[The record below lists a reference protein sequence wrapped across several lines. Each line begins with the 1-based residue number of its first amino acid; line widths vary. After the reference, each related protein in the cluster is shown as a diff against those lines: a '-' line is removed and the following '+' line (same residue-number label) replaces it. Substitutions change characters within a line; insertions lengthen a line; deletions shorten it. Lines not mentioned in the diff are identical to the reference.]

1 MTALIFRSSAR
12 PLRRTQAG
20 FSLVEMAV
28 ALVAAGLMSW
38 AAFSGYETISAQQEI
53 ERARAQAQQLQSLL
67 RAFALRHGRLPC
79 PAVQP
84 DGYETLTAKK
94 CPPGLGVGWFPYIS
108 VGLELP
114 TQDLLAHYSV
124 FRAAHDDPLQD
135 ADLAV
140 HAKPPDPTDPTEPT
154 DFTDRTGDEPGDAT
168 YRDATDLIVA
178 LNNAS
183 NPLIVAFSAVR
194 THLTGDAGAAGA
206 IDCTSNQVMAAAY
219 WVIVPLKDRD
229 GDGDRLDP
237 PHAPA
242 SLCAASPSAPL
253 RLESDDVVAAESPSQ
268 LAGWLRQNLP

>member
-1 MTALIFRSSAR
+1 MTAIAFRSNAH
-12 PLRRTQAG
+12 PRRKVQAG

-38 AAFSGYETISAQQEI
+38 AAFSGYTTISAQQEI

-79 PAVQP
+79 PAFAP
-84 DGYETLTAKK
+84 DGYETLTAEK
-94 CPPGLGVGWFPYIS
+94 CAVGNQSGWFPYVS

-114 TQDLLAHYSV
+114 TEDLLARYSV
-124 FRAAHDDPLQD
+124 FRAENADARLD

-140 HAKPPDPTDPTEPT
+140 SKERTD
-154 DFTDRTGDEPGDAT
+154 DQPGDAT

-183 NPLIVAFSAVR
+183 APALSAASTR
-194 THLTGDAGAAGA
+194 LTGDAGAAGA
-206 IDCTSNQVMAAAY
+206 IDCASNQVMAAAY
-219 WVIVPLKDRD
+219 WLVVPLKDRD

-237 PHAPA
+237 PHTPA

-253 RLESDDVVAAESPSQ
+253 RLESDDVVVAESPSQ

>member
-1 MTALIFRSSAR
+1 MTAIAFRSNAH
-12 PLRRTQAG
+12 PRRKVQAG

-28 ALVAAGLMSW
+28 AMVAAGLISW
-38 AAFSGYETISAQQEI
+38 AAFSGYATISAQQEI

-67 RAFALRHGRLPC
+67 RAFALRHSRLPC

-84 DGYETLTAKK
+84 DGYETLTAEK
-94 CPPGLGVGWFPYIS
+94 CPPGLAVGWFPYVS

-114 TQDLLAHYSV
+114 TENLLARYSV
-124 FRAAHDDPLQD
+124 FRNSDDIEPTKD

-140 HAKPPDPTDPTEPT
+140 AKERTDDTT
-154 DFTDRTGDEPGDAT
+154 ADAT